1 MKKRRFGILILSA
14 AIVLSGC
21 HSQISSTQET
31 QAYVP
36 PEKDT
41 EPIVEYGWTDG
52 KSPVPNK
59 RIGLVRAGV
68 NCVYHAVS
76 PTGVYFLDIAD
87 EGDSYI
93 VYADDGSDTFIKLC
107 GRPDCPHNT
116 ADCNAYVPSGCA
128 LSYYGGYLYVGSGDS
143 SLSREAKLIR
153 MDPDGSNHVTVMD
166 LNKFAKENGGD
177 FARCDIITEGF
188 CLFTVLGWEVV
199 SQGPDHTEQK
209 TTSKGKYYYKLDGSM
224 KTPERANID
233 GLACYNCGDA
243 FLVHNPTP
251 VEGSKYGSYYD
262 WNPDTN
268 SSSFLTPHPGKP
280 GWYGEDE
287 GYYFKDGYIYRLTYA
302 ANKEEPM
309 VDTGLEGS
317 YLLAAF
323 PDCLVLVSN
332 DSKAT
337 DDNLYFYNWSFELID
352 TVRVPNPNSQRTN
365 SLMIAE
371 TAERILLTTSFDGIP
386 TLYINKAELGT
397 GKVTLHKFV
406 YAE

>member
-1 MKKRRFGILILSA
+1 MKKRRFSILILSA

-21 HSQISSTQET
+21 HSQTSSQQET
-31 QAYVP
+31 QVYVP
-36 PEKDT
+36 PEKDV

-52 KSPVPNK
+52 KSPVPNE
-59 RIGLVRAGV
+59 RVGLVRAGA
-68 NCVYHAVS
+68 NRVYHAVS
-76 PTGVYFLDIAD
+76 PSGVYFLDIVD
-87 EGDSYI
+87 ESDSYI

-107 GRPDCPHNT
+107 GRPDCTHNT
-116 ADCNAYVPSGCA
+116 ADCNAYVSSGCA

-177 FARCDIITEGF
+177 FARCDIITDGF
-188 CLFTVLGWEVV
+188 CLFTVLGWKVV

-224 KTPERANID
+224 KVPERANID

-262 WNPDTN
+262 WDPDTN
-268 SSSFLTPHPGKP
+268 SASFLTPHPGQP

-287 GYYFKDGYIYRLTYA
+287 GYYFQDGYIYRRTYA
-302 ANKEEPM
+302 ANKTEPM

-323 PDCLVLVSN
+323 PDCLILVSN

-337 DDNLYFYNWSFELID
+337 DNNLYFYNWSFELIE
-352 TVRVPNPNSQRTN
+352 TVSVPNPYSQRTN
-365 SLMIAE
+365 FLMCAE
-371 TAERILLTTSFDGIP
+371 TAERIFLTTSLEGIP
-386 TLYINKAELGT
+386 TSYINKSELGT
-397 GKVTLHKFV
+397 GKVTIHKFT

>member
-1 MKKRRFGILILSA
+1 MKKLTAILIMLA
-14 AIVLSGC
+14 LLLVGC
-21 HSQISSTQET
+21 HSQISSPNGT

-36 PEKDT
+36 PEKET
-41 EPIVEYGWTDG
+41 EPMVEYGWTDG
-52 KSPVPNK
+52 VSPVPNK

-68 NCVYHAVS
+68 NCVYHAVG
-76 PTGVYFLDIAD
+76 PTGVYFLDIVD
-87 EGDSYI
+87 ESNSFI

-107 GRPDCPHNT
+107 GRPDCNHNT

-128 LSYYGGYLYVGSGDS
+128 LSYFGGYLFVGTGGS
-143 SLSREAKLIR
+143 SLSHEAKLIR
-153 MDPDGSNHVTVMD
+153 MDPDGSDHVTVMD

-177 FARCDIITEGF
+177 FAICNMITDGF
-188 CLFTVLGWEVV
+188 CLFTVFGWEIT

-224 KTPERANID
+224 KAPERANID
-233 GLACYNCGDA
+233 GLACYNCADV

-251 VEGSKYGSYYD
+251 VEGSEYGCYYD

-268 SSSFLTPHPGKP
+268 SASFLTPHPGKP

-287 GYYFKDGYIYRLTYA
+287 GYYFKDGYICRLTYDT
-302 ANKEEPM
+302 NKEELM
-309 VDTGLEGS
+309 VDTELEGS
-317 YLLAAF
+317 YLLTAF

-337 DDNLYFYNWSFELID
+337 DNNLYVYNWSFELID

-371 TAERILLTTSFDGIP
+371 TAERLFLTTSFDEIP
-386 TLYINKAELGT
+386 TSYINKSELGS
-397 GKVTLHKFV
+397 GNVKIYPFHFQ
-406 YAE
+406 